1 MNTAGDNNIRLKRQP
16 PRSKADWPDQQERR
30 GSPRFNVSGE
40 GDSIRTI
47 PAFSVVDISASGVGL
62 SADYPVRPG
71 ELVRVSIKDG
81 LSADALVV
89 SCRLGDSAN
98 RHLLPEFRL
107 GCKFMAHQEGQRL
120 LERMTG

>member
-1 MNTAGDNNIRLKRQP
+1 MDMARNKNIRLKRQSP
-16 PRSKADWPDQQERR
+16 GSKVDWPEQQERR

-47 PAFSVVDISASGVGL
+47 PAFLLVDISASGVGL
-62 SADYPVRPG
+62 SADYPVWPG
-71 ELVRVSIKDG
+71 DMVRVSIKDG
-81 LSADALVV
+81 ISADALVV

>member
-1 MNTAGDNNIRLKRQP
+1 MDTARENNIRLKRQS
-16 PRSKADWPDQQERR
+16 PRSGVTWPDQTERR

-47 PAFSVVDISASGVGL
+47 PAFLIVDISASGVGL

-71 ELVRVSIKDG
+71 DLVRVSIKDG
-81 LSADALVV
+81 FSADALVV

-107 GCKFMAHQEGQRL
+107 GCKYMAQREGLRL